1 MESSH
6 RCPAKRRCRV
16 DGMGRKLPITPF
28 VKSWTKLQPEHMHPE
43 NMFLSGV
50 EHNHDAKGA
59 YADLIHMVRS
69 AGGEIAQ
76 IWYLFAFKPEATVHL
91 ERFTHAVMRGHS
103 PLSPGLREL
112 IAAYTSARN
121 DCEF

>member
-1 MESSH
+1 
-6 RCPAKRRCRV
+6 
-16 DGMGRKLPITPF
+16 
-28 VKSWTKLQPEHMHPE
+28 MHPK

-50 EHNHDAKGA
+50 EHNHDVKGA

-76 IWYLFAFKPEATVHL
+76 IWHLFAFKPEATVHL
-91 ERFTHAVMRGHS
+91 ERFTHAVMRGPS